1 MDWFLYDKNLYHE
14 RDKVG
19 SRKIF
24 FLYQWGIQS
33 FFWEA
38 LVENWGGG
46 GVGYDTHNGSQ
57 AKKTLVGALGAK
69 LSEAENLVF

>member
-14 RDKVG
+14 RDNVG

-33 FFWEA
+33 FLGVQA
-38 LVENWGGG
+38 GGGGGGG